1 MSETPTTLPLVPLR
15 ELVALPGMIL
25 PFGVGRAASL
35 AAVQRAAASDG
46 LLALVTQR
54 DPSREAVE
62 TLDDLYEVGVVA
74 RITQVITPAEGRS
87 RRAGGVMRVSVA
99 VIDRFELSAL
109 EQEGEVNLAVGRVVP
124 VAPLRKLNAA
134 AQGLVSAAHEE
145 FLRFAEQPASSV
157 SIDAAETAASISNPG
172 ALADLIAIVPEMEVA
187 TRQQVLAAFD
197 PIDRLRI
204 VTEWLSGQLELLS
217 VRGKIAAD
225 VRSEIDRTQR
235 QFILR
240 EQLKAIQREL
250 GEEDPGAL
258 EANELQEKIEAAG
271 MPDAIREK
279 AERELE
285 RLGRI
290 PPMSPEQGLTRNYI
304 ETLVA
309 LPWSSA
315 TTDKLNLKE
324 AAAVLDQDHYG
335 LDKIKDRILEHLAV
349 RALNASV
356 KGPIICFVGPPGVGK
371 TSLGRSIAKAMGRKF
386 VRMSL
391 GGLHDEA
398 EIRGHRRTY
407 IGAMPGRV
415 ISSLKGIG
423 ANNPVFLLDEIDKLG
438 HDFRGD
444 PAAALLEVL
453 DPEQNSSFT
462 DTYLELPFDLSK
474 VLFVATA
481 NHLDSIPPALL
492 DRMEVINLAG
502 YTPTEK
508 LEIAKRFLVPKTLE
522 NNGLPADAISFP
534 DATLLAI
541 IEGWTREAGVRDL
554 ERQIN
559 TVARK
564 VARKWAEGRKR
575 KVNLSV
581 DHLREMLGAQ
591 GQEPG
596 EIETEDQIGVANGLV
611 VSSAGGDVI
620 SIEVS
625 HMSGPAGLTLTGQL
639 GDVMQESA
647 RAALTWVQAHAAEL
661 KIPESAFAGG
671 LHLHVP
677 AGAIPKD
684 GPSAGITIA
693 TALASLYTNRPIRR
707 DVAMTGEITLRGRVL
722 PIGGLKQK
730 ILAAHR
736 AGAKLVIIPAA
747 NERDL
752 DEVPTEVLEAI
763 KIKPVHD
770 IGQVLKLALL
780 PAVARVERIA
790 AGLAQ

>member
-1 MSETPTTLPLVPLR
+1 MPENPTILPLVPLR
-15 ELVALPGMIL
+15 EVVAMPGMIL
-25 PFGVGRAASL
+25 PFGVGRAASI
-35 AAVQRAAASDG
+35 AAVQRASSTDG

-54 DPSREAVE
+54 DPAKEQIDGAE
-62 TLDDLYEVGVVA
+62 DLYPVGVVA
-74 RITQVITPAEGRS
+74 RITQIITPAEGRS
-87 RRAGGVMRVSVA
+87 RRGGALRVSVA
-99 VIDRFELSAL
+99 VVERFALDSIDQDGEAL
-109 EQEGEVNLAVGRVVP
+109 LAAGRIVP
-124 VAPLRKLNAA
+124 TAPLAEIDLET
-134 AQGLVSAAHEE
+134 QGLVSATHEE
-145 FLRFAEQPASSV
+145 FLHFAEQPTSSV
-157 SIDAAETAASISNPG
+157 SIDAAETAASVGDPG
-172 ALADLIAIVPEMEVA
+172 SLADLISIVPEMEIA
-187 TRQQVLAAFD
+187 TRQRVLETFD
-197 PIDRLRI
+197 PVDRLRI
-204 VTEWLSGQLELLS
+204 VAEWIGAQLELFS
-217 VRGKIAAD
+217 VRGKIAAE

-250 GEEDPGAL
+250 GEEDPNAI
-258 EANELQEKIEAAG
+258 EASELRDKIEAAG
-271 MPDAIREK
+271 MPLEVKEK
-279 AERELE
+279 AERELD
-285 RLGRI
+285 RMSRI
-290 PPMSPEQGLTRNYI
+290 PPMSPEQGVARTYI
-304 ETLVA
+304 ETLAA

-315 TTDKLNLKE
+315 TTDKIELKE
-324 AAAVLDQDHYG
+324 AGAILDADHYG

-349 RALNASV
+349 RALNESV
-356 KGPIICFVGPPGVGK
+356 KGPILCFVGPPGVGK

-453 DPEQNSSFT
+453 DPEQNSTFT
-462 DTYLELPFDLSK
+462 DTYLEVPFDLSK

-481 NHLDSIPPALL
+481 NFLDAIPPALL

-508 LEIAKRFLVPKTLE
+508 LEIAKRYLVPKALA
-522 NNGLPADAISFP
+522 NNGLPADAITFP

-554 ERQIN
+554 DRQIG
-559 TVARK
+559 TAARK

-575 KVNLSV
+575 KATLSV
-581 DHLREMLGAQ
+581 DGLHDVLGAK
-591 GQEPG
+591 GHEPG
-596 EIETEDQIGVANGLV
+596 EIDAKDQVGVANGLV

-620 SIEVS
+620 AIEVS
-625 HMSGPAGLTLTGQL
+625 RMSGPAGLTLTGQL

-647 RAALTWVQAHAAEL
+647 RAALTWVQAHADDL
-661 KIPESAFAGG
+661 RIPESAFNSG

-693 TALASLYTNRPIRR
+693 TALASLYTDRPVRR

-747 NERDL
+747 NEKDL
-752 DEVPTEVLEAI
+752 DEVPAEVRDAI
-763 KIKPVHD
+763 KIKPVRE

-780 PAVARVERIA
+780 PAPARVGKRA
-790 AGLAQ
+790 AVTS